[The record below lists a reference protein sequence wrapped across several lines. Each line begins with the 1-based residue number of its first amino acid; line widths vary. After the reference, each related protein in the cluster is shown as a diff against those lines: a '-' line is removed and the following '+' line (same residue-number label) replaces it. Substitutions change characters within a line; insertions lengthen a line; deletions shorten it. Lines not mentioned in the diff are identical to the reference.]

1 MARRIVIDYAPRDAF
16 KPFHNRAQRWACI
29 VAHRR
34 AGKTVAC
41 INDLIRRA
49 IVEGRQD
56 GRYAYIAPYH
66 QQAKTVAWDYLLR
79 FSDPVRKQA
88 NASELWIELLTGQ
101 RIRLYGADNPD
112 ALRGI
117 YLDGAILDEVA
128 DMRPRVWG
136 EIIRP
141 ALADRKGWAVFIG
154 TPKGHDAFY
163 ERHREALS
171 NPEWF
176 DALLKAS
183 ETGILDAEELESA
196 RKDMTADQF
205 AQEFE
210 CSFEAAI
217 QGAIYAKELE
227 QARAENRIGRVA
239 HDASLPVHTV
249 WDLGVGDSTAIWF
262 AQQHRNEIRV
272 IDYYEATGEGLPHY
286 AQILQSRGYT
296 YGKHYAPHDIS
307 VRELGSGL
315 SRMDTAAK
323 LGIKFERIP
332 QQSLEDGIHAARL
345 IFTRVWIDADKCRA
359 GIEALQHYR
368 WDYNERM
375 GEFKSRP
382 VHDWS
387 SHAADAFRYLAT
399 ALKEPAVKAK
409 PVTRV
414 NHGKAG
420 WMR

>member
-1 MARRIVIDYAPRDAF
+1 MARRIVIDYEPRDAF
-16 KPFHNRAQRWACI
+16 KPFHRRTQRWACI

-49 IVEGRQD
+49 IVEGRKD

-79 FSDPVRKQA
+79 FSDPVRQQA
-88 NASELWIELLTGQ
+88 NASELWVELVSGA

-163 ERHREALS
+163 ERHKEAAE

-183 ETGILDAEELESA
+183 ETGILDPEELESA

-227 QARAENRIGRVA
+227 AARADGRIGRVA

-249 WDLGVGDSTAIWF
+249 WDLGVGDATSIWF
-262 AQQHRNEIRV
+262 AQQCRNEIRL

-286 AQILQSRGYT
+286 AQVLQARGYT
-296 YGKHYAPHDIS
+296 YGKHFAPHDIS

-323 LGIKFERIP
+323 LGIRFERIP

-345 IFTRVWIDADKCRA
+345 VFPRVWIDETKCRP

-375 GEFKSRP
+375 GEFRSRP

-387 SHAADAFRYLAT
+387 SHAADSFRYLAT
-399 ALKEPAVKAK
+399 ALKEPAGTKRPSAR
-409 PVTRV
+409 P
-414 NHGKAG
+414 HLGASG
-420 WMR
+420 WMA

>member
-1 MARRIVIDYAPRDAF
+1 MARRVVIDYAPRDAF
-16 KPFHNRAQRWACI
+16 KPFHNRTQRWACI

-315 SRMDTAAK
+315 SRMDTASK

-399 ALKEPAVKAK
+399 ALKELAVKAK
-409 PVTRV
+409 PVARV
-414 NHGKAG
+414 NHGKSG

>member
-1 MARRIVIDYAPRDAF
+1 MARRVVIDYAPRDAF
-16 KPFHNRAQRWACI
+16 KPFHNRTQRWACI

-88 NASELWIELLTGQ
+88 NASELWVELLTGA

-163 ERHREALS
+163 DRHQEALS
-171 NPEWF
+171 NPQWF

-217 QGAIYAKELE
+217 QGAIYARELE
-227 QARAENRIGRVA
+227 QARAESRIGRVA

-249 WDLGVGDSTAIWF
+249 WDLGVGDATAIWF
-262 AQQHRNEIRV
+262 AQQHRNEVRI

-286 AQILQSRGYT
+286 AQILQAKGYT

-323 LGIKFERIP
+323 LGIRFERIP

-345 IFTRVWIDADKCRA
+345 IFPRAWIDADKCRP

-375 GEFKSRP
+375 GEFRSRP

-399 ALKEPAVKAK
+399 ALKEPATKAK
-409 PVTRV
+409 TNVRAHLGAT
-414 NHGKAG
+414 G
-420 WMR
+420 WMA

>member
-1 MARRIVIDYAPRDAF
+1 MARRVVIDYAPRDAF
-16 KPFHNRAQRWACI
+16 KPFHNRTQRWACI

-88 NASELWIELLTGQ
+88 NASELWVELLTGA

-163 ERHREALS
+163 ERHQEALS
-171 NPEWF
+171 NPQWF
-176 DALLKAS
+176 DALLRAS

-217 QGAIYAKELE
+217 QGAIYARELE
-227 QARAENRIGRVA
+227 QARAESRIGRVA

-249 WDLGVGDSTAIWF
+249 WDLGVGDATAIWF
-262 AQQHRNEIRV
+262 AQQHRNEVRI

-286 AQILQSRGYT
+286 AQILQARGYT

-323 LGIKFERIP
+323 LGIRFERIP

-345 IFTRVWIDADKCRA
+345 IFPRVWIDAEKCRP

-375 GEFKSRP
+375 GEFRSRP

-399 ALKEPAVKAK
+399 ALKEPAIKAK
-409 PVTRV
+409 TNVRAHLGAT
-414 NHGKAG
+414 G
-420 WMR
+420 WMA

>member
-1 MARRIVIDYAPRDAF
+1 MARRVVIDYAPRDAF
-16 KPFHNRAQRWACI
+16 KPFHNRTQRWACI

-49 IVEGRQD
+49 IVEGRKD

-88 NASELWIELLTGQ
+88 NASELWVELLTGA

-163 ERHREALS
+163 ERHQEALS
-171 NPEWF
+171 NPQWF

-183 ETGILDAEELESA
+183 ETGILDADELESA

-217 QGAIYAKELE
+217 QGAIYARELE
-227 QARAENRIGRVA
+227 QARAEQRIGRVA

-249 WDLGVGDSTAIWF
+249 WDLGVGDATAIWF
-262 AQQHRNEIRV
+262 AQQHRNEVRI

-286 AQILQSRGYT
+286 AQILQAKGYT

-323 LGIKFERIP
+323 LGIRFERIP

-345 IFTRVWIDADKCRA
+345 IFPRVWIDDDKCRP

-375 GEFKSRP
+375 GEFRSRP

-399 ALKEPAVKAK
+399 ALKEPATKAK
-409 PVTRV
+409 TNVRAHLGAT
-414 NHGKAG
+414 G
-420 WMR
+420 WMA

>member
-1 MARRIVIDYAPRDAF
+1 MARRIELDYEPREAF
-16 KPFHNRAQRWACI
+16 KPFHRRTQRWACI

-49 IVEGRQD
+49 IIDGKKD
-56 GRYAYIAPYH
+56 GRYAYIAPFH

-79 FSDPVRKQA
+79 FSEPVRRQA
-88 NASELWIELLTGQ
+88 NASELWVELLTGA

-136 EIIRP
+136 EILRP

-154 TPKGHDAFY
+154 TPKGHDTFY
-163 ERHREALS
+163 ERYVESEQSH
-171 NPEWF
+171 EWF
-176 DALLKAS
+176 SALLRAS
-183 ETGILDAEELESA
+183 ETGILDPEELASA

-227 QARAENRIGRVA
+227 QARAESRISRVP
-239 HDASLPVHTV
+239 HDPSMQVHTV
-249 WDLGVGDSTAIWF
+249 WDLGVGDATAIWF
-262 AQQHRNEIRV
+262 AQQHRGEIRV
-272 IDYYEATGEGLPHY
+272 IDYYEASGEGLPHY
-286 AQILQSRGYT
+286 AQVLQARGYV
-296 YGKHYAPHDIS
+296 YGKHFAPHDIA

-315 SRMDTAAK
+315 SRMETAAK
-323 LGIKFERIP
+323 LGIRFERIP

-345 IFTRVWIDADKCRA
+345 IFPRVWFDAEKCKA
-359 GIEALQHYR
+359 GVEALQHYR

-375 GEFKSRP
+375 GEFRSRP

-399 ALKEPAVKAK
+399 ALKEPATK
-409 PVTRV
+409 PKLAARAH
-414 NHGKAG
+414 HGQNA
-420 WMR
+420 WMS